1 MTTPNDLIILAL
13 KQANVLGVGQS
24 ASAEDIQDCFALLN
38 MMLAQWNRRRYAI
51 YHLKTVS
58 IACDGSQS
66 YTIGPGG
73 DIDTTRPNKI
83 ESAYFRQII
92 TSEPNQIDYPLEII
106 RAREDYDRIY
116 LKDMQSFPQYLFYD
130 SDYPLGNVFVWPIP
144 DNQYRLFLTVM
155 EPLQVFSTVYDE
167 IELPPEYQEAIMYNL
182 ALRIYPMYG
191 LPVNDA
197 VVQLAKA
204 SMNILEA
211 SNVQVPRLKVPGS
224 LTRGGVYNPYADRV
238 R

>member
-51 YHLKTVS
+51 YHLKTVN

-92 TSEPNQIDYPLEII
+92 TSEPNQ
-106 RAREDYDRIY
+106 
-116 LKDMQSFPQYLFYD
+116 
-130 SDYPLGNVFVWPIP
+130 
-144 DNQYRLFLTVM
+144 
-155 EPLQVFSTVYDE
+155 
-167 IELPPEYQEAIMYNL
+167 
-182 ALRIYPMYG
+182 
-191 LPVNDA
+191 
-197 VVQLAKA
+197 
-204 SMNILEA
+204 
-211 SNVQVPRLKVPGS
+211 
-224 LTRGGVYNPYADRV
+224 
-238 R
+238 

>member
-92 TSEPNQIDYPLEII
+92 TSPPNQIDYPLEII

-116 LKDMQSFPQYLFYD
+116 LKDMQSFRNTC
-130 SDYPLGNVFVWPIP
+130 SM
-144 DNQYRLFLTVM
+144 T
-155 EPLQVFSTVYDE
+155 
-167 IELPPEYQEAIMYNL
+167 
-182 ALRIYPMYG
+182 RI
-191 LPVNDA
+191 
-197 VVQLAKA
+197 
-204 SMNILEA
+204 
-211 SNVQVPRLKVPGS
+211 
-224 LTRGGVYNPYADRV
+224 TR
-238 R
+238 